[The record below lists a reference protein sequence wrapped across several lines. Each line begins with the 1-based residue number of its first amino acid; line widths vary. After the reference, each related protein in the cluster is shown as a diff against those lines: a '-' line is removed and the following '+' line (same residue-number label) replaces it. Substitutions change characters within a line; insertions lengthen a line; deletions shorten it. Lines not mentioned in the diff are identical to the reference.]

1 MNRRFKI
8 PGAMVGLAGL
18 CASMALVG
26 PSAQAQSS
34 DAPTI
39 AFGRGVAQRFC
50 GQCHGLGSDPSPFAD
65 APSFGDLHKR
75 YRSGGLDELLKEG
88 MLTPDP
94 SMEEGNMP
102 GHPRMPQRKLD
113 VDERAALAAYLRSL
127 EPPKAPKLP
136 RVRGA
141 RRT

>member
-1 MNRRFKI
+1 MNRGFRPPRAFVR
-8 PGAMVGLAGL
+8 MAGL
-18 CASMALVG
+18 CASMLLTGA
-26 PSAQAQSS
+26 SAHAQAN

-39 AFGRGVAQRFC
+39 AFGRNVAQRFC
-50 GQCHGLGSDPSPFAD
+50 GQCHGLGADPSPFAD

-75 YRSGGLDELLKEG
+75 YRRGGLDELLKEG

-113 VDERAALAAYLRSL
+113 VDERAALTAYLRSL

>member
-1 MNRRFKI
+1 MNRGFSR
-8 PGAMVGLAGL
+8 PA
-18 CASMALVG
+18 ALIALGVCVLFG
-26 PSAQAQSS
+26 PSAQAQPG

-50 GQCHGLGSDPSPFAD
+50 GQCHGLGAEPSPFPD
-65 APSFGDLHKR
+65 APRFGDLHKR
-75 YRSGGLDELLKEG
+75 YRSGGLDELLREG

-102 GHPRMPQRKLD
+102 GHPRMPQRRLD

-127 EPPKAPKLP
+127 EPAKTPKRPK
-136 RVRGA
+136 VRGA

>member
-1 MNRRFKI
+1 MNRRYG
-8 PGAMVGLAGL
+8 PSALVGLAGL
-18 CASMALVG
+18 WAATALMGVAAR
-26 PSAQAQSS
+26 AQPG

-50 GQCHGLGSDPSPFAD
+50 GQCHGIDADPSPFAD
-65 APSFGDLHKR
+65 APPFRDLHLR
-75 YRSGGLDELLKEG
+75 YGDGGLEALLKEG

-102 GHPRMPQRKLD
+102 GHPRMPQRRLD
-113 VDERAALAAYLRSL
+113 LDERAALTAYLKSL

-141 RRT
+141 RRV

>member
-1 MNRRFKI
+1 MNE
-8 PGAMVGLAGL
+8 PYGARGLVGLAGFW
-18 CASMALVG
+18 AAMALMG
-26 PSAQAQSS
+26 GAAQAQPT

-50 GQCHGLGSDPSPFAD
+50 GQCHGIDANPSPFAD
-65 APSFGDLHKR
+65 APPFRDLHLR
-75 YRSGGLDELLKEG
+75 YGEGGLEALLKEG

-102 GHPRMPQRKLD
+102 GHPRMPQRRLD
-113 VDERAALAAYLRSL
+113 LDERAALAAYLKSL
-127 EPPKAPKLP
+127 EPPKTRKAP

-141 RRT
+141 DRL